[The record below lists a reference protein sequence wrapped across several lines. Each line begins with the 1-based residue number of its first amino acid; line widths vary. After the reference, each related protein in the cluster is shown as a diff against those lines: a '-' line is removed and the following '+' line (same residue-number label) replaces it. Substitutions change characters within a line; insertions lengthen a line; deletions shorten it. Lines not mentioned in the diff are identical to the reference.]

1 MCTFVETNQDMEN
14 QLKSANILNAYKS
27 LRKIESLCAFSRGQ
41 FLGYLEAGLQ
51 SFGYLETSYD
61 KDDNGETHKVVKKY
75 T

>member
-1 MCTFVETNQDMEN
+1 M
-14 QLKSANILNAYKS
+14 LIS
-27 LRKIESLCAFSRGQ
+27 LLEDRKSLCAFSRGQ